1 MMITRTITKYEVT
14 AYKLYV
20 DHGVPKLDKIGSAE
34 VEGTRCDKTMARK
47 AIADATGKTLPK
59 GVEVEVVPKTVTTY
73 GMDLDKFLSQAQV
86 VCVKEGSRRTG
97 SRRVDRLGDC
107 PRRGFTANSEPSH
120 VGNQ

>member
-1 MMITRTITKYEVT
+1 MMITRSITKFEVT

-20 DHGVPKLDKIGSAE
+20 DHGVPKLEKIGTAE

-59 GVEVEVVPKTVTTY
+59 GVEIEIVAKTVTTY

-86 VCVKEGSRRTG
+86 VSVKDAHEAEADELIG
-97 SRRVDRLGDC
+97 
-107 PRRGFTANSEPSH
+107 
-120 VGNQ
+120 

>member
-1 MMITRTITKYEVT
+1 MMITRSITKFEVT

-20 DHGVPKLDKIGSAE
+20 DHGAPKLEKIGTAE

-59 GVEVEVVPKTVTTY
+59 GVEIEIAAKTVTTY

-86 VCVKEGSRRTG
+86 VSVKDAHEAEA
-97 SRRVDRLGDC
+97 D
-107 PRRGFTANSEPSH
+107 EPFC
-120 VGNQ
+120 

>member
-1 MMITRTITKYEVT
+1 MMITRSITKYEVT

-20 DHGVPKLDKIGSAE
+20 EHGVPKLDKIGSAE

-59 GVEVEVVPKTVTTY
+59 GVEIEVAPKTVTTY

-86 VCVKEGSRRTG
+86 VCVKEAG
-97 SRRVDRLGDC
+97 
-107 PRRGFTANSEPSH
+107 EPEADELI
-120 VGNQ
+120 G

>member
-1 MMITRTITKYEVT
+1 MMITRSITKFEVT

-20 DHGVPKLDKIGSAE
+20 DHGVPKLEKIGTAE

-59 GVEVEVVPKTVTTY
+59 GVEIEIAAKTVTTY

-86 VCVKEGSRRTG
+86 VSVKDAHEAEADELLS
-97 SRRVDRLGDC
+97 
-107 PRRGFTANSEPSH
+107 
-120 VGNQ
+120 

>member
-1 MMITRTITKYEVT
+1 MMITRTITKFEVT

-20 DHGVPKLDKIGSAE
+20 DHGVPKLEKIGTAE

-59 GVEVEVVPKTVTTY
+59 GVEIEIAAKTVTTY

-86 VCVKEGSRRTG
+86 VSVKDAHEAEADELVS
-97 SRRVDRLGDC
+97 
-107 PRRGFTANSEPSH
+107 
-120 VGNQ
+120 

>member
-1 MMITRTITKYEVT
+1 MMITRSITKFEVT

-20 DHGVPKLDKIGSAE
+20 DHGAPKLEKIGTAE

-59 GVEVEVVPKTVTTY
+59 GVEIEIAAKTVTTY

-86 VCVKEGSRRTG
+86 VSVKDAHEAEADGLIG
-97 SRRVDRLGDC
+97 
-107 PRRGFTANSEPSH
+107 
-120 VGNQ
+120 

>member
-1 MMITRTITKYEVT
+1 MMITRSITKFEVT

-20 DHGVPKLDKIGSAE
+20 DHGVPKLEKIGTAE

-59 GVEVEVVPKTVTTY
+59 GVEIEIAAKTVVTY

-86 VCVKEGSRRTG
+86 VSVKDAHEAEADELVS
-97 SRRVDRLGDC
+97 
-107 PRRGFTANSEPSH
+107 
-120 VGNQ
+120 

>member
-1 MMITRTITKYEVT
+1 MMITRSITKFEVT

-20 DHGVPKLDKIGSAE
+20 DYGVPKLEKIGTAE

-59 GVEVEVVPKTVTTY
+59 GVEIEIAAKTVTTY

-86 VCVKEGSRRTG
+86 VSVKDAHEAEA
-97 SRRVDRLGDC
+97 DEL
-107 PRRGFTANSEPSH
+107 
-120 VGNQ
+120 VG

>member
-1 MMITRTITKYEVT
+1 MITRSITKYEVT

-20 DHGVPKLDKIGSAE
+20 EHGVPKLDKIGSAE

-59 GVEVEVVPKTVTTY
+59 GVEIGIAEKEVTTY

-86 VCVKEGSRRTG
+86 VYVKEAG
-97 SRRVDRLGDC
+97 
-107 PRRGFTANSEPSH
+107 EPEA
-120 VGNQ
+120 GEPEADELIG

>member
-1 MMITRTITKYEVT
+1 MMITRSITKFEVT

-20 DHGVPKLDKIGSAE
+20 DHGAPKLEKIGTAE

-59 GVEVEVVPKTVTTY
+59 GVEIEIAAKTVTTY

-86 VCVKEGSRRTG
+86 VSVKDAHEAEADELIG
-97 SRRVDRLGDC
+97 
-107 PRRGFTANSEPSH
+107 
-120 VGNQ
+120 

>member
-1 MMITRTITKYEVT
+1 MMITRSITKFEVT

-20 DHGVPKLDKIGSAE
+20 DHGVPKLEKIGTAE

-59 GVEVEVVPKTVTTY
+59 GVEIEIAAKTVTTY

-86 VCVKEGSRRTG
+86 VSVKDAHEAEADGLIG
-97 SRRVDRLGDC
+97 
-107 PRRGFTANSEPSH
+107 
-120 VGNQ
+120 

>member
-1 MMITRTITKYEVT
+1 MMITRSITKYEVT

-47 AIADATGKTLPK
+47 AIADATGKALPK
-59 GVEVEVVPKTVTTY
+59 GVEIEIAEKEVTTY

-86 VCVKEGSRRTG
+86 ISVKSAEEAEEGDDLIG
-97 SRRVDRLGDC
+97 
-107 PRRGFTANSEPSH
+107 
-120 VGNQ
+120 